1 MVNYLFSTTEKWKES
16 IDQSLIFGDFLIDLS
31 KALDCFSHELMI
43 AKTAWKVSVLWVSL
57 VRIFLHSD
65 WIWKDTSYSVRMQE
79 NMDQKIPNMD
89 TFYAV

>member
-43 AKTAWKVSVLWVSL
+43 AKTA
-57 VRIFLHSD
+57 
-65 WIWKDTSYSVRMQE
+65 
-79 NMDQKIPNMD
+79 
-89 TFYAV
+89 